1 MRRGVY
7 RLHSRARV
15 GYFQP
20 GGIVRTVLFHR
31 KYRRFHGGHL
41 KVWNYFNHVIAAP
54 GFDARVLFDENS
66 SWDESNPW
74 TAARDR
80 IIARADEIEPDI
92 LFIAGRDWQ
101 RLEDQGLL
109 ERDVPVLNLIQ
120 HVRHTDDWS
129 VQSRYLDRKAIRICV
144 SQDVADA
151 VAATGTSGPIFAIP
165 NGIDVPFGESPE
177 LAERPV
183 DLLIAGLK
191 QPAMALRA
199 AEALAAPGRTI
210 EVFTDLVRRDEFLN
224 GMRRARVTLY
234 LPNECEGLYLP
245 ALEGLALGTI
255 VVCPEYVGS
264 RAFLQSGHDG
274 FLPSYK
280 FDEVIAA
287 TENALTLSDTEMER
301 VRSNARETAQR
312 HSMETERRAFTEI
325 LENLD
330 RLWNGG

>member
-1 MRRGVY
+1 
-7 RLHSRARV
+7 
-15 GYFQP
+15 
-20 GGIVRTVLFHR
+20 VRTVLFHR

-41 KVWNYFNHVIAAP
+41 KVWNYFNHVVAAP

-66 SWDESNPW
+66 SWDSSNPW

-80 IIARADEIEPDI
+80 VLERPDEIEADI

-101 RLEDQGLL
+101 RLEDLGLL
-109 ERDVPVLNLIQ
+109 EREVPILNLIQ

-151 VAATGTSGPIFAIP
+151 VVDTGTRGPIFAIP
-165 NGIDVPFGESPE
+165 NGIDVPVGDAPDI
-177 LAERPV
+177 AERPV

-191 QPAMALRA
+191 QPAMATRA
-199 AEALAAPGRTI
+199 ADALAAPGRAI
-210 EVFTDLVRRDEFLN
+210 EVLTDLVPRDDFLDA
-224 GMRRARVTLY
+224 MRRARVTLY
-234 LPNECEGLYLP
+234 LPNEREGLYLP
-245 ALEGLALGTI
+245 ALEGLALGTV

-274 FLPSYK
+274 FLPPYQ
-280 FDEVIAA
+280 FDDVIAA
-287 TENALTLSDTEMER
+287 TQSALAMNAEETERM
-301 VRSNARETAQR
+301 RSNARETARR
-312 HSMETERRAFTEI
+312 HSMETERAAFTQI

-330 RLWNGG
+330 QLWNEAAG